1 MRGITSKDFNKLNEL
16 YTNGDYNSYKVVWSL
31 LNEALY
37 WVKSNGGL
45 TIESSNLQSDDE
57 LFNWVQIKFP
67 NIYPELRKGALS
79 ILNDSDE
86 FPRFKQNQVN
96 RDFLKSGLDFKLIK
110 KIKVWGQEIKL
121 KQTFQRI
128 EDLQLDDISNKIEF
142 RLSNNAYLSI
152 TGEGK
157 ILNSDFSLVF
167 KTSQYIEVGHNGSKT
182 WFKLDGDTKVVTP
195 ETSIDVSSIYLN
207 AIEIQK

>member
-1 MRGITSKDFNKLNEL
+1 M
-16 YTNGDYNSYKVVWSL
+16 
-31 LNEALY
+31 
-37 WVKSNGGL
+37 
-45 TIESSNLQSDDE
+45 
-57 LFNWVQIKFP
+57 
-67 NIYPELRKGALS
+67 
-79 ILNDSDE
+79 
-86 FPRFKQNQVN
+86 
-96 RDFLKSGLDFKLIK
+96 
-110 KIKVWGQEIKL
+110 WGQEIKL

-128 EDLQLDDISNKIEF
+128 EDLRLDDISNKIEF

-167 KTSQYIEVGHNGSKT
+167 RTSPYIEVGHNGSKT

-195 ETSIDVSSIYLN
+195 ETSIDISSIYLN